1 MSRTR
6 LPNRRSHQVAVVD
19 HNGFR
24 LVVGI
29 GRFEDGKLGEVFIN
43 THKAGTAIDTLL
55 KDSAILLSVA
65 LQYGA
70 DPASIR
76 SALSP
81 TGPLAAVL
89 DHLGDES
96 S

>member
-1 MSRTR
+1 
-6 LPNRRSHQVAVVD
+6 VVY

-55 KDSAILLSVA
+55 KDSAVLLSVA

-70 DPASIR
+70 DPVALR

-81 TGPLAAVL
+81 SGPLAAVL
-89 DHLGDES
+89 NHIEES
-96 S
+96 P

>member
-1 MSRTR
+1 MAPRPTAPPRTDQHD
-6 LPNRRSHQVAVVD
+6 SAVP
-19 HNGFR
+19 
-24 LVVGI
+24 
-29 GRFEDGKLGEVFIN
+29 
-43 THKAGTAIDTLL
+43 

-70 DPASIR
+70 DPVALR

-89 DHLGDES
+89 THIEG
-96 S
+96 